1 MCRAFHI
8 EAFAFGAFEHCGAF
22 PIFIMASIDDAGK
35 QFSSRSA
42 KVKFLAAQN
51 QQQQQKQQKQQ
62 EENRE
67 EEKKYLN

>member
-1 MCRAFHI
+1 
-8 EAFAFGAFEHCGAF
+8 
-22 PIFIMASIDDAGK
+22 MASIDDAGK

-42 KVKFLAAQN
+42 KVKFLAAHNQRIPQW